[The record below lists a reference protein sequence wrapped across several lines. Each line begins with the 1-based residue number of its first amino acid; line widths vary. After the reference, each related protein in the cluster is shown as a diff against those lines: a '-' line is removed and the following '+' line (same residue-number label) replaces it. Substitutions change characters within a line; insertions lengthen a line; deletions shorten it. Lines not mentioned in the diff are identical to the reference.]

1 LNLSTK
7 EIINTILLY
16 TVGMEMQ
23 VCIANESLNLV
34 FFSLITDK
42 LSKKNL
48 QGIEKM

>member
-34 FFSLITDK
+34 FFSLIPDK
-42 LSKKNL
+42 LSTQKL